1 MPKVTTMELA
11 AKLDVVADNL
21 DRLVNAMTAQA
32 ITAQPEAAAP
42 EAPKEEQTTIKADA
56 AYVDLMSAKAQAHA
70 DTKAEPVVLYGRRN
84 KGGETKI
91 AYALQTRFD
100 TQVSKQASCLGAIK
114 LFIPAS

>member
-21 DRLVNAMTAQA
+21 DKLVNAITAQA

-42 EAPKEEQTTIKADA
+42 EAPKEQTTIKADA

-91 AYALQTRFD
+91 AYALQSRFD
-100 TQVSKQASCLGAIK
+100 TQVSLQASCLGAIK
-114 LFIPAS
+114 LFTPAS